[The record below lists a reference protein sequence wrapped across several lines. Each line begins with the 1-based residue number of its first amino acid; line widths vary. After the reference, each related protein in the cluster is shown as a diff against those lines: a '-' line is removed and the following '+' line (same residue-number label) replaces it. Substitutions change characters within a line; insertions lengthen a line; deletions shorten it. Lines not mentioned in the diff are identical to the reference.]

1 MLTALLS
8 FLGGNVFRMIFGEI
22 VSAWNKKQDHAQEM
36 DRMRLQ
42 GELDAAQH
50 GRNME
55 SIKLQAD
62 MQVKVVTVQAEAAV
76 GQLEA
81 QGWLEAVKATA
92 IKTGIMWIDGWNA
105 VIRPGVATW
114 SIVMLTLGEIGV
126 ISKLSDNVIALAG
139 CALGIYLADRSLMK
153 RGK

>member
-1 MLTALLS
+1 MITALLS

-22 VSAWNKKQDHAQEM
+22 ISAWNKRQDHAQEM

-50 GRNME
+50 ERNQAA
-55 SIKLQAD
+55 IKLQAD
-62 MQVKVVTVQAEAAV
+62 MRVKVIAVQADAAI

-92 IKTGIMWIDGWNA
+92 IQTGVKWIDGWNA
-105 VIRPGVATW
+105 IIRPGVATW
-114 SIVMLTLGEIGV
+114 SIVMMTLGEFAV
-126 ISKLSDNVIALAG
+126 IHLSENTVALAG
-139 CALGIYLADRSLMK
+139 CALGIYLADRSLFK

>member
-1 MLTALLS
+1 MITALLS

-22 VSAWNKKQDHAQEM
+22 ISALNKQQDHSQEM

-42 GELDAAQH
+42 GELEAAQH
-50 GRNME
+50 ARNLE
-55 SIKLQAD
+55 AITTQANLG
-62 MQVKVVTVQAEAAV
+62 VKTIQVQAEAAV
-76 GQLEA
+76 SQIEA

-92 IKTGIMWIDGWNA
+92 IQTGIKWVDSWNA
-105 VIRPGVATW
+105 AIRPSVATW
-114 SIVMLTLGEIGV
+114 SILMLTLGEFAV
-126 ISKLSDNVIALAG
+126 ITLSENVLSVCG